1 MRDGHASR
9 TAEHN
14 ALFRALESDLPES
27 RRLFDDPLARG
38 FLTWPFTVTTWLA
51 AVPGLGH
58 LVPRFIDNRWPGV
71 RASVVA
77 RTRLI
82 DEAIIADTQRL
93 RPDAVVLDLS
103 RNGSRELGEKV
114 RALAPE
120 TKVILLADDES
131 RMEILG
137 PAGAKPRRID
147 TAVSDALL
155 SELRPR
161 QATAERT

>member
-1 MRDGHASR
+1 MSLRRSRVLIGNLGPMMRAGVS
-9 TAEHN
+9 
-14 ALFRALESDLPES
+14 RALAGEVEVSGED
-27 RRLFDDPLARG
+27 
-38 FLTWPFTVTTWLA
+38 
-51 AVPGLGH
+51 
-58 LVPRFIDNRWPGV
+58 
-71 RASVVA
+71 ASN
-77 RTRLI
+77 
-82 DEAIIADTQRL
+82 EAIIADTQRL

>member
-1 MRDGHASR
+1 MMRAGVS
-9 TAEHN
+9 
-14 ALFRALESDLPES
+14 RALAGEVE
-27 RRLFDDPLARG
+27 
-38 FLTWPFTVTTWLA
+38 V
-51 AVPGLGH
+51 LGE
-58 LVPRFIDNRWPGV
+58 DGSN
-71 RASVVA
+71 
-77 RTRLI
+77 
-82 DEAIIADTQRL
+82 EAIIADTRRL

-103 RNGSRELGEKV
+103 RNGSRELGEEV

-120 TKVILLADDES
+120 AKVILLADDES